1 MIGSSHLAS
10 RHLSDPSSTRQ
21 VREIQPKSSFIRRY
35 LLHGRS
41 RSLARSP
48 ARPCAEPPTL
58 AARARRIH
66 ALAARARL
74 CSYLGVCIVH
84 SPRATAHH
92 NAPARPSILPADPS
106 CPRGRAHSSPAMPAA
121 RPASLT
127 PSTPYITP
135 AHRSL
140 VHPDLSTLVRAG
152 SGTLGHLK
160 RTVRSRRRRSPH
172 TGAYAS
178 LNEEIAPLSRGS
190 RC

>member
-1 MIGSSHLAS
+1 MHT
-10 RHLSDPSSTRQ
+10 P
-21 VREIQPKSSFIRRY
+21 
-35 LLHGRS
+35 
-41 RSLARSP
+41 
-48 ARPCAEPPTL
+48 
-58 AARARRIH
+58 AARARR
-66 ALAARARL
+66 
-74 CSYLGVCIVH
+74 
-84 SPRATAHH
+84 T
-92 NAPARPSILPADPS
+92 RPSLFVSFTVRGRRLTTMFGSGLRSTILPADLS

-140 VHPDLSTLVRAG
+140 VHPGLSTLVRAG

-178 LNEEIAPLSRGS
+178 LNEGSPLMWLALLSTLRCCSVPPPSFAARGS
-190 RC
+190 SPSPTHDTHTRTPYRQNASWTRWILLQLWSLQPIFLTLT